1 MDSKSIV
8 LFSIKLGKELKDND
22 KPPSNVEELFVLNIL
37 EYKDRKFTSEQ
48 IANAKKGY
56 YELTQED
63 VFAIEYNV
71 SLFWSYMHNNTGI
84 KDMIAIREAVGKG
97 ENEVKGKKVGYK
109 MFFPSKVGLENIS
122 VKYNPTDLSHIDS
135 KAEYR
140 LKTIVLYYNS
150 KYNKS
155 QKEIVITNTT
165 RTDREQAV
173 IVYNNVKNKHKGI
186 ASNSM
191 YKGYSGMFVEQ
202 ELNKGTSENN
212 IIDMLEAGIEA
223 PNKTVTKQLLGKIK
237 VPFTGFNHVNASKN
251 TCDIGINNNSWS
263 TQNFGSVLN
272 EFMDQGKFL
281 NTQTLPLGVGNET
294 DCHHLVILV

>member
-1 MDSKSIV
+1 MDSKSIK

-71 SLFWSYMHNNTGI
+71 SLFWSYMHNNAGI

-97 ENEVKGKKVGYK
+97 KDEVKGEKVGYK

-140 LKTIVLYYNS
+140 LKAIVLYYNS

-165 RTDREQAV
+165 RTAREQAV
-173 IVYNNVKNKHKGI
+173 IVYNNVKNNGI
-186 ASNSM
+186 SNSM

-212 IIDMLEAGIEA
+212 IIDMLEAGINGIPQNINGA
-223 PNKTVTKQLLGKIK
+223 MRS
-237 VPFTGFNHVNASKN
+237 FTGFNHVNAGNN
-251 TCDIGINNNSWS
+251 TCDIGINNNTWANNSDFI
-263 TQNFGSVLN
+263 NVLDSFIKN
-272 EFMDQGKFL
+272 NKILD
-281 NTQTLPLGVGNET
+281 NRSLPLGRGNEK
-294 DCHHLVILV
+294 DCHHLVIL